1 MALFSRFKSSL
12 TYPIAATLMLVTVVP
27 VALVG
32 YALADYNREHLT
44 TLEKQSLTRQ
54 AVNLANE
61 ASVYLAAQQNRLDSI
76 VLALRAIAS
85 MKHDVEADLLRNT
98 AERSN
103 RAFLYLQISDSGGDG
118 AFVRDPSLSD
128 DLASRLAAAI
138 GTVHRKALD
147 GEKFSILVVD
157 LPKNYPTVEV
167 LGLPILSAKG
177 TVRGSLTAVL
187 DLTPVQRRLME
198 SATGGQ
204 NVTFFDAQGLV
215 IIASRPSIKGTD
227 ISGSPLVADFKR
239 SPVRLT
245 RVFASA
251 DHLDNEILVGS
262 VAGVEG
268 TGWGIIVERS
278 MADAFAPVRGMLMR
292 TVIVSGIAGLV
303 ALAIGFL
310 FARRLIRPIQELD
323 KVSSQIAEGNLAVRA
338 PVTGADEIAHL
349 ADNFNHMAGS
359 VDGLVRRL
367 KQALRQN
374 QELFLATIRTLA
386 AAIDAKDPYTR
397 GHSERVS
404 SFSMA
409 IARHLGLNQEE
420 VFRVRI
426 AAILHDVGK
435 LGIQDGILNK
445 PSGLTSEEFEVMQQ
459 HPKIGAQIMA
469 PIPMLKDIIPGIRN
483 HHETWNGAGYPDG
496 LEGEAIPM
504 VARIIG
510 VADTFDAMTTTRPYQ
525 KAMSLSFVLDKM
537 RAMSGTRFAPEVVSA
552 LVAAVETG
560 DITQPEPRTTPSES
574 QHDPH
579 QEVS

>member
-1 MALFSRFKSSL
+1 MLLSKFQSSL
-12 TYPIAATLMLVTVVP
+12 TYPIAAILVLVTVVP

-32 YALADYNREHLT
+32 YSLADYNREHLM

-61 ASVYLAAQQNRLDSI
+61 ASVYLAAQRNRLDGI
-76 VLALRAIAS
+76 VWALRATAS
-85 MKHDVEADLLRNT
+85 TKPEVQAELLRQT

-103 RAFLYLQISDSGGDG
+103 RAFLYLQIADSEGAG
-118 AFVRDPSLSD
+118 AFVRDPGLSD
-128 DLASRLAAAI
+128 DLASRLATPLGA
-138 GTVHRKALD
+138 VHREALE
-147 GEKFSILVVD
+147 GNQTSLLMID
-157 LPKNYPTVEV
+157 LPKSYPAVEV
-167 LGLPILSAKG
+167 LGLPFLSANG
-177 TVRGSLTAVL
+177 TVQGSLTAVL

-204 NVTFFDAQGLV
+204 YVTFFDQGGRV
-215 IIASRPSIKGTD
+215 IIASRPNLKGVD
-227 ISGSPLVADFKR
+227 ISSSPLVADFKR

-245 RVFASA
+245 RVFESA
-251 DHLDNEILVGS
+251 DSLEKELLVGS

-268 TGWGIIVERS
+268 SGWGIIVERS
-278 MADAFAPVRGMLMR
+278 MADAFAPVRGMLVR
-292 TVIVSGIAGLV
+292 TVVVSGLAGLV

-310 FARRLIRPIQELD
+310 LAGRLIRPIQELD
-323 KVSSQIAEGNLAVRA
+323 TVSSQIAEGNLTVRA
-338 PVTGADEIAHL
+338 PVSGSDEIAHL
-349 ADNFNHMAGS
+349 ARNFNRMAGS
-359 VDGLVRRL
+359 VDNLVRRL

-426 AAILHDVGK
+426 ASILHDVGK

-445 PSGLTSEEFEVMQQ
+445 PAGLTSEEFEIMQQ
-459 HPKIGAQIMA
+459 HPAIGAQIMA

-483 HHETWNGAGYPDG
+483 HHETWDGNGYPDG
-496 LEGEAIPM
+496 LAGEEIPL
-504 VARIIG
+504 VARIIAA
-510 VADTFDAMTTTRPYQ
+510 ADTFDAMTTTRPYQ
-525 KAMSLSFVLDKM
+525 KAMSLSFVLEKM
-537 RAMSGTRFAPEVVSA
+537 RAMSGTRFAPDVIDA

-560 DITQPEPRTTPSES
+560 DISQPES
-574 QHDPH
+574 QRAQSVSQ

>member
-1 MALFSRFKSSL
+1 MFRRFRSSL
-12 TYPIAATLMLVTVVP
+12 TYPIAAVLVLVTVVP

-32 YALADYNREHLT
+32 FVLASYNREHLT

-61 ASVYLAAQQNRLDSI
+61 ASVYLAAQRNRLDSV
-76 VLALRAIAS
+76 VLALRQPT
-85 MKHDVEADLLRNT
+85 MMTQDVQADLLRQT

-103 RAFLYLQISDSGGDG
+103 RAFLYLQVSDSGGEG
-118 AFVRDPSLSD
+118 AFVRDPGLTD
-128 DLASRLAAAI
+128 DLAARLSTVL
-138 GTVHRKALD
+138 GTVLREALD
-147 GEKFSILVVD
+147 GKQVASLVVD
-157 LPKNYPTVEV
+157 LPKNFLTLEV
-167 LGLPILSAKG
+167 IGKPIVDPDGA
-177 TVRGSLTAVL
+177 VRGSLTGVL
-187 DLTPVQRRLME
+187 DLTPVQKRLME

-204 NVTFFDAQGLV
+204 KVTIFDATGQAV
-215 IIASRPSIKGTD
+215 ISSRPNLRGTD
-227 ISGSPLVADFKR
+227 ISSSPLVADFKR

-245 RVFASA
+245 RVFSNSNGH
-251 DHLDNEILVGS
+251 DDGLLVGS

-278 MADAFAPVRGMLMR
+278 MADAFVPVQGMLAR
-292 TVIVSGIAGLV
+292 TVAVSGLAGIV

-310 FARRLIRPIQELD
+310 LARRLIRPIQKLD
-323 KVSSQIAEGNLAVRA
+323 EVSSQIADGNMAVRA
-338 PVTGADEIAHL
+338 PVTGGDEIAHL
-349 ADNFNHMAGS
+349 ARNFNHMAGS

-367 KQALRQN
+367 KHALRQN

-386 AAIDAKDPYTR
+386 TAIDAKDPYTR

-435 LGIQDGILNK
+435 LGIRDGILNK
-445 PSGLTSEEFEVMQQ
+445 PAGLTSEEFEVMQQ

-483 HHETWNGAGYPDG
+483 HHETWDGNGYPDG
-496 LEGEAIPM
+496 LTGEEIPM
-504 VARIIG
+504 VARIIA

-537 RAMSGTRFAPEVVSA
+537 RSMSGTRFAPEVVDA
-552 LVAAVETG
+552 LIAGVESG
-560 DITQPEPRTTPSES
+560 DITQPSPPTDPSNL
-574 QHDPH
+574 H
-579 QEVS
+579 QETTNLEVS